1 MSCPEVR
8 FLIDSN
14 SSTATNTLSHTIY
27 TVYNY
32 EIALSPENFSFFFCH
47 NMRQLRSF
55 IPGIALKLLDQPL
68 VAACAKLDPHI
79 SSQN

>member
-32 EIALSPENFSFFFCH
+32 EIALSPENFSFFCH

-55 IPGIALKLLDQPL
+55 IPGIVLNQPL